1 MENTKCGMKLQND
14 LKLMFLASSLV
25 KFPPRSKHY
34 LDIISSCSG
43 RSGEFSTEV
52 MLFAV
57 ELRLSYAGQANAFRK
72 YVKVN
77 LPYAASAIGGIAT
90 VFVVT

>member
-1 MENTKCGMKLQND
+1 MAVRFSL
-14 LKLMFLASSLV
+14 LSSLLKV
-25 KFPPRSKHY
+25 PDSTHY
-34 LDIISSCSG
+34 RDVISSSCA
-43 RSGEFSTEV
+43 RSGEYPTEV